1 MIWDMSENEKF
12 RLDQISNIQNYVIE
26 IGKNLKDLQFNYLIS
41 SAI

>member
-1 MIWDMSENEKF
+1 MSENEKSK
-12 RLDQISNIQNYVIE
+12 LDQISNIQNYVIE

>member
-1 MIWDMSENEKF
+1 MILDMSENEKF

>member
-1 MIWDMSENEKF
+1 MSENEKF